1 MTGQILHESRLILL
15 LAWRN
20 LWRNRRRT
28 SITLTSISVGFAI
41 AVLFIGIGDGAHNSM
56 IRNAIK
62 LGDGHLVIQPKGYQ
76 NSPANDLFLPNAEAV
91 LHRLSPLSLPG
102 TAEPRVVQQVLISS
116 AHHSVGATLEG
127 FPVLNSTRTE
137 MVRPHLTAGRWLE
150 EGNEREVVIGEAL
163 ARKLRVRVGQSW

>member
-56 IRNAIK
+56 IRNAIE
-62 LGDGHLVIQPKGYQ
+62 LGTGTWLSNRKVTRTPQPMIFSYRTRRLCSIGSVRYHCLA
-76 NSPANDLFLPNAEAV
+76 P
-91 LHRLSPLSLPG
+91 LSPESC
-102 TAEPRVVQQVLISS
+102 S
-116 AHHSVGATLEG
+116 
-127 FPVLNSTRTE
+127 
-137 MVRPHLTAGRWLE
+137 
-150 EGNEREVVIGEAL
+150 
-163 ARKLRVRVGQSW
+163 KC